1 MTEASRPDERDDQ
14 PVVTPLRP
22 LTALTP
28 FGAGLQTLD
37 LGVEDA
43 TGLVCAIDDPDC
55 NPGYVPPVSTTGDE
69 DDA

>member
-1 MTEASRPDERDDQ
+1 MTEAPRQDRQDDERDDQ

-22 LTALTP
+22 LPTL
-28 FGAGLQTLD
+28 GGLQTLD
-37 LGVEDA
+37 LGIEDA

-55 NPGYVPPVSTTGDE
+55 VAPTLAMTSSE

>member
-1 MTEASRPDERDDQ
+1 MTDAPRPDERDDQ

-22 LTALTP
+22 QSVLTP
-28 FGAGLQTLD
+28 LGAGLQTLD
-37 LGVEDA
+37 LGVDDA

-55 NPGYVPPVSTTGDE
+55 VMPAPVSTTGDE